1 MKYDIRSYEDGLEV
15 VNTYTKDTI
24 AQFPTLKQESFD
36 DTNRR
41 AELYVA
47 MLLRDGQ

>member
-1 MKYDIRSYEDGLEV
+1 MKYDIQSYEDGLEV
-15 VNTYTKDTI
+15 VNTHTRETV
-24 AQFPTLKQESFD
+24 AQFPTLRHESFD
-36 DTNRR
+36 ETNRR